1 MIKKILLLVEVVIL
15 VFLVP
20 YVSFAAGSF
29 FEGKTIRIVV
39 GFTPGGG
46 FDTYSRAL
54 ARHMGKYIPGNPY
67 IIVENMPGAGSMI
80 AANYVYKMAKPD
92 SLTIGN
98 VQGSIILDQVL
109 GRKGIEYDVRK
120 FEYVGIPVRQF
131 LVVIFSKASG
141 ITSAEKWMASKTPV
155 KIGTIS
161 GSSMTAFAKMLQRLT
176 DLPVQ
181 PVEGYKGTYNVRL
194 AVESG
199 EVAGGVFGGRNTA
212 FWSRALETGDMVAV
226 MSTLPYPNNPNVPLI
241 NKFVKTEK
249 DLQLFKTSNIDPDIL
264 AHLYLLPPGTPKEIV
279 KIIREAFDKTM
290 MDEEFLNEA
299 KKANLEIGPINGEGV
314 TKMVAELFKTPP
326 SLVNELQEYYK

>member
-141 ITSAEKWMASKTPV
+141 ITSAEKWMSSKTPV
-155 KIGTIS
+155 KVGTIS

-194 AVESG
+194 H
-199 EVAGGVFGGRNTA
+199 RQ
-212 FWSRALETGDMVAV
+212 
-226 MSTLPYPNNPNVPLI
+226 I
-241 NKFVKTEK
+241 
-249 DLQLFKTSNIDPDIL
+249 
-264 AHLYLLPPGTPKEIV
+264 
-279 KIIREAFDKTM
+279 
-290 MDEEFLNEA
+290 
-299 KKANLEIGPINGEGV
+299 
-314 TKMVAELFKTPP
+314 
-326 SLVNELQEYYK
+326 